1 MKHVKRYLLLSIF
14 LFLVQTILF
23 SFSFEPISMDL
34 SPSGRGATGSFLLKN
49 KSGDFVAIRISMFER
64 SIDIDGNETR
74 VPADH
79 LFTIYPVKWTGES
92 SLEAERS
99 FRILVEQLPVDFGS
113 SDAPSSGL
121 QIMFRYLGS
130 VYISPESAAPDLVV
144 EERSVDS
151 EGRLQLVIRNRGNRH
166 IIPGDLHIRISEDL
180 NGTKN
185 EVLIPPEKLG
195 GIDGENILSGSRRRF
210 SVELPAGIKGD
221 TFDVE
226 LVYQEI

>member
-1 MKHVKRYLLLSIF
+1 VLKPES
-14 LFLVQTILF
+14 VQSL
-23 SFSFEPISMDL
+23 
-34 SPSGRGATGSFLLKN
+34 R
-49 KSGDFVAIRISMFER
+49 
-64 SIDIDGNETR
+64 
-74 VPADH
+74 
-79 LFTIYPVKWTGES
+79 VKWTGES